1 MRVCRVIGYVVSTA
15 KHPALEGRKIL
26 VVSPVEGRG
35 DPTVAMQ
42 LAIDGVGAGVGD
54 EVVIS
59 ESGAAG
65 SRATGLAYPPVRS
78 VVVGI
83 VDEIGES

>member
-1 MRVCRVIGYVVSTA
+1 MRLCRVIGYVVCTA

-35 DPTVAMQ
+35 DPTVPMQ
-42 LAIDGVGAGVGD
+42 LAADAVGAGVGD

-65 SRATGLAYPPVRS
+65 SRVTGLAYPPVRS

-83 VDEIGES
+83 VDAVGES